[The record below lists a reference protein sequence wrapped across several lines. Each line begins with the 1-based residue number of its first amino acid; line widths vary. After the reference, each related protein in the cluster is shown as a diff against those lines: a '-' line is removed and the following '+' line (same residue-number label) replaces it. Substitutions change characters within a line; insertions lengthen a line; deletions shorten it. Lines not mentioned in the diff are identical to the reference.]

1 MRANIRMYVSRCI
14 HVESCPGE
22 SENIQWRAC
31 ARTRANEL
39 FADFPTCAKRSNVS
53 SRFVFSTFPYV
64 SRISSLLRVHVPTY
78 VNLYVYCIYISY
90 LTRSVSAA
98 DLPVASQL
106 FSSRSRKKLV
116 SSLNIRIHIPMCLHH
131 IMRLRISV
139 VRQAQLET
147 VMLITKI
154 PRWISIYVEPIHI
167 WGYIRESNRYTGHL

>member
-154 PRWISIYVEPIHI
+154 PR
-167 WGYIRESNRYTGHL
+167 